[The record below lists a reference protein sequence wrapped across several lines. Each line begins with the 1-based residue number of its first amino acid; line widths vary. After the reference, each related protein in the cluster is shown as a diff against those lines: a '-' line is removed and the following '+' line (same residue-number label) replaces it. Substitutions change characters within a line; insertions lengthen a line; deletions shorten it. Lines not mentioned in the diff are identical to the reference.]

1 MRRAVFIV
9 VGILVTLA
17 GISFTLQ
24 GLGTMGGSGGMN
36 GNKLWAV
43 LGPII
48 AIVGLVLLVTGIRN
62 RRSTPTS

>member
-1 MRRAVFIV
+1 MKKAVLIV
-9 VGILVTLA
+9 VGILLALA

-24 GLGTMGGSGGMN
+24 GLNVMGGSGGMN

-48 AIVGLVLLVTGIRN
+48 AIIGLILVISGARS
-62 RRSTPTS
+62 RRSTPTG

>member
-1 MRRAVFIV
+1 MKKAVLIV
-9 VGILVTLA
+9 VGILLALA

-24 GLGTMGGSGGMN
+24 GLNVMGGSGGMN

-48 AIVGLVLLVTGIRN
+48 AIIGLILVITGARG